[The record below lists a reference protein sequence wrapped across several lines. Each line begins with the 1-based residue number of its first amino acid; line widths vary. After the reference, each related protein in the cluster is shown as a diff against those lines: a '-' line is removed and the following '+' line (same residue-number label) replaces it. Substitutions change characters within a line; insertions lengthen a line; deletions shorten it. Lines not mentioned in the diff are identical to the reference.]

1 LVKIVGDPM
10 GVRAKSNRDLNHPS
24 ETALN
29 DYTKFTEIIDND
41 IADVSIFQE
50 KVRRFMFKR
59 GVSVAPCYA

>member
-1 LVKIVGDPM
+1 L
-10 GVRAKSNRDLNHPS
+10 GVRANSKRDLNHPS

-29 DYTKFTEIIDND
+29 DYTNFTEIIDND

-59 GVSVAPCYA
+59 GVSVAACYA